1 MERARPP
8 IGAVGTNGSNA
19 HVLSGIS
26 DWVTN
31 VVETLGYVG
40 VAALIAL
47 ENVFPPLPS
56 ELILPLAGFETG
68 RGQFNYFLM
77 VLAATVGSVIGA
89 VILYYVAHLVGEQR
103 IRTLIRRY
111 GKWLQITE
119 KDLDKANNWFDRH
132 GNLAVLVCRCVPL
145 VRSVVS
151 LPAGL
156 RRMPMPQFLLFT
168 AIGSAIWN
176 AALIGAGWALGD
188 NWEVVG
194 KYVGYFQYVVIAVVG
209 AAVIWFLWR
218 RLTNRPN
225 SATPRNGL

>member
-1 MERARPP
+1 M
-8 IGAVGTNGSNA
+8 
-19 HVLSGIS
+19 LSGIS

-31 VVETLGYVG
+31 IVETLGYFG
-40 VAALIAL
+40 VAALITL

-77 VLAATVGSVIGA
+77 VIAATAGSVVGA
-89 VILYYVAHLVGEQR
+89 IILYYVAHFVGEHR
-103 IRTLIRRY
+103 IRALIRRY
-111 GKWLQITE
+111 GKWFQVTE
-119 KDLDKANNWFDRH
+119 KDLDRADAWFDRYSS
-132 GNLAVLVCRCVPL
+132 LAVLICRCVPL

-156 RRMPMPQFLLFT
+156 RRMNMARFLLFT
-168 AIGSAIWN
+168 AIGSAVWN

-194 KYVGYFQYVVIAVVG
+194 TYVGYFQYVVIALVVL
-209 AAVIWFLWR
+209 AVVWFFWR
-218 RLTNRPN
+218 RVSNRQ
-225 SATPRNGL
+225 SAQ

>member
-1 MERARPP
+1 M
-8 IGAVGTNGSNA
+8 
-19 HVLSGIS
+19 LSGIS

-31 VVETLGYVG
+31 VVETLGYAG

-47 ENVFPPLPS
+47 ENLFPPLPS

-68 RGQFNYFLM
+68 RGHFNYLVM
-77 VLAATVGSVIGA
+77 VAAATVGSVVGA
-89 VILYYVAHLVGEQR
+89 VTLYYVAQAVGEHR
-103 IRTLIRRY
+103 IRALIRRY
-111 GKWLQITE
+111 GRWLQVTE
-119 KDLDKANNWFDRH
+119 DDLDRADDWFDRH

-156 RRMPMPQFLLFT
+156 RRMPMSQFLLYT
-168 AIGSAIWN
+168 AIGSAVWN

-194 KYVGYFQYVVIAVVG
+194 QYVGYFQYVVIAVVVV
-209 AAVIWFLWR
+209 AIVWFLWR
-218 RLTNRPN
+218 RLGRRRMGRSGSVPHQDG
-225 SATPRNGL
+225 A

>member
-1 MERARPP
+1 M
-8 IGAVGTNGSNA
+8 
-19 HVLSGIS
+19 LSGIS

-31 VVETLGYVG
+31 IVETLGYVG

-68 RGQFNYFLM
+68 RGTFNYFLM
-77 VLAATVGSVIGA
+77 VIAATVGSVVGA
-89 VILYYVAHLVGEQR
+89 IVLYYVAQIVGEHR
-103 IRTLIRRY
+103 IRALIRRY
-111 GKWLQITE
+111 GKWFQVTE
-119 KDLDKANNWFDRH
+119 QDLDRADDWFDRH

-156 RRMPMPQFLLFT
+156 RRMPMSQFLLYT
-168 AIGSAIWN
+168 AAGSAVWN

-194 KYVGYFQYVVIAVVG
+194 TYVGYLQYVVIALVVL
-209 AAVIWFLWR
+209 AVVWFLWR
-218 RLTNRPN
+218 RLSQRS
-225 SATPRNGL
+225 SAASHRKGG

>member
-1 MERARPP
+1 
-8 IGAVGTNGSNA
+8 
-19 HVLSGIS
+19 VLSGIS

-31 VVETLGYVG
+31 IVETLGYFG
-40 VAALIAL
+40 VAALITL

-77 VLAATVGSVIGA
+77 VIAATAGSVVGA
-89 VILYYVAHLVGEQR
+89 IILYYVAHFVGEHR
-103 IRTLIRRY
+103 IRALIRRY
-111 GKWLQITE
+111 GKWFQVTE
-119 KDLDKANNWFDRH
+119 KDLDRADAWFDRYSS
-132 GNLAVLVCRCVPL
+132 LAVLICRCVPL

-156 RRMPMPQFLLFT
+156 RRMNMARFLLFT
-168 AIGSAIWN
+168 AIGSAVWN

-194 KYVGYFQYVVIAVVG
+194 TYVGYFQYVVIALVVL
-209 AAVIWFLWR
+209 AVVWFFWR
-218 RLTNRPN
+218 RVSNRQ
-225 SATPRNGL
+225 SAQ

>member
-1 MERARPP
+1 M
-8 IGAVGTNGSNA
+8 
-19 HVLSGIS
+19 LSGIS

-31 VVETLGYVG
+31 IVETLGYAG

-47 ENVFPPLPS
+47 ENLFPPLPS

-68 RGQFNYFLM
+68 RGHFNYFVM
-77 VLAATVGSVIGA
+77 VAAATVGSVVGA
-89 VILYYVAHLVGEQR
+89 VILYFVAQAIGEHR
-103 IRTLIRRY
+103 IRALIRRY
-111 GKWLQITE
+111 GRWLQVTE
-119 KDLDKANNWFDRH
+119 DDLDRADDWFDRH

-156 RRMPMPQFLLFT
+156 RRMPMGEFLLYT
-168 AIGSAIWN
+168 AVGSAVWN

-194 KYVGYFQYVVIAVVG
+194 QYVGYVQYVVIAVVVV
-209 AAVIWFLWR
+209 AVVWFLWR
-218 RLTNRPN
+218 RLGR
-225 SATPRNGL
+225 